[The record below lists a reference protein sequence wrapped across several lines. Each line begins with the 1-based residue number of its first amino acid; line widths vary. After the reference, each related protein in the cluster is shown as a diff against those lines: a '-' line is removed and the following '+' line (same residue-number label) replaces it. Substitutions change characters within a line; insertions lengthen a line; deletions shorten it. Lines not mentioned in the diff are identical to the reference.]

1 MQLSDSDLLKFAVEN
16 GIIDM
21 KAVQEQINMNER
33 KNILTDT
40 SLENG
45 KEVVASI
52 THIFQTRH
60 QKAVENC

>member
-33 KNILTDT
+33 KKYLD
-40 SLENG
+40 G
-45 KEVVASI
+45 HK
-52 THIFQTRH
+52 FR
-60 QKAVENC
+60 KW

>member
-45 KEVVASI
+45 EEVVANI
-52 THIFQTRH
+52 THIFRTRH
-60 QKAVENC
+60 PTVGENC

>member
-33 KNILTDT
+33 KKYLDV
-40 SLENG
+40 L
-45 KEVVASI
+45 K
-52 THIFQTRH
+52 FR
-60 QKAVENC
+60 KW